1 MTVLSM
7 ISIFILEKQL
17 IQQKIFFNLF
27 RIKSGDEN
35 VATIIRSDHERKKNY
50 SIYFDNFFTSSDLI
64 LHLKKIGL
72 SATGTVRQNRVKINV
87 DLPKKCDRG
96 TTTSVHDKS
105 SKINHVTV
113 MDSKP
118 VSILSTDYGDENKV
132 TMSR

>member
-1 MTVLSM
+1 
-7 ISIFILEKQL
+7 
-17 IQQKIFFNLF
+17 
-27 RIKSGDEN
+27 
-35 VATIIRSDHERKKNY
+35 
-50 SIYFDNFFTSSDLI
+50 LI

-105 SKINHVTV
+105 SKINYVTV

-132 TMSR
+132 TMSRYVDKEKKKIEFPVCFSKCNKHMGGINLHD